1 LSFTEYDTE
10 NAIRTLEQKIQNTYR
25 HLVIKQIKCIS
36 MTSRKNILLKRHQY
50 NLNEIKK
57 TLQNNNATVVKAD
70 KSKAIIIIKM
80 DILNEKVDA
89 FIKDNNI
96 DINTGQQ
103 KKPYSY

>member
-1 LSFTEYDTE
+1 
-10 NAIRTLEQKIQNTYR
+10 
-25 HLVIKQIKCIS
+25 